1 MSGKVIHLNSDNFDK
16 TVNSDKPVL
25 VDFWATWCGPCRM
38 LGPTIEALA
47 EEMGDK
53 ALVCKLDVDQA
64 PEIADEFGITAV
76 PTLIFF
82 RKGQK
87 IGTSPM
93 ASKDELKARLEQL
106 A

>member
-16 TVNSDKPVL
+16 TINSDKPVL

-53 ALVCKLDVDQA
+53 ALVCKLDVDQS
-64 PEIADEFGITAV
+64 PEIADNFGITAV

-87 IGTSPM
+87 IGTCHM
-93 ASKDELKARLEQL
+93 ASKDELKAKLEQL